1 MGQRPI
7 RRAPLPHHRW
17 SCTNPA
23 TCDEDQH
30 RADECPECGA
40 LDSARAFFSRRRFT
54 HRKARTALDESFWT
68 MLERLRTGRR
78 R

>member
-1 MGQRPI
+1 MGQRP
-7 RRAPLPHHRW
+7 RPAPPPHHRW
-17 SCTNPA
+17 ACTAPGA
-23 TCDEDQH
+23 CDEDQH
-30 RADECPECGA
+30 CADECAPFA
-40 LDSARAFFSRRRFT
+40 DIDSARAFFSRRRFT